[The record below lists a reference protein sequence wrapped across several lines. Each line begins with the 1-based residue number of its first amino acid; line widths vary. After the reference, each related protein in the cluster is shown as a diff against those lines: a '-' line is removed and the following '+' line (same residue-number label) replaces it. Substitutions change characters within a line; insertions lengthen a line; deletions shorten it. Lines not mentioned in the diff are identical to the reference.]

1 MDIISHGTAWF
12 ESNQALLFQYI
23 VNIAAA
29 LLILI
34 IGFIAA
40 KVLASTFERIMHRR
54 KVDKTISSF
63 IASLLK
69 YTILAFVIIAALSRI
84 GVQTASFIAVL
95 GAAGLAIGLAL
106 QGSLS
111 NFAAGVLIVGF
122 RPFRAGDF
130 VEVAGT
136 SGTVQN
142 VQILTTILLTPDNK
156 EIIIPNASVFNSPIT
171 NYSRHEKRRLDLVI
185 GVSYQADLAKTKE
198 ILKAV
203 LNKEPRLLT
212 DEATTIGV
220 LELADSSINFA
231 VRPWVKTSDY
241 WPVRFDLLEAIKIAL
256 DEAGIEIPFPQMDV
270 HLDHPQQP

>member
-1 MDIISHGTAWF
+1 MDIISHSTAWF
-12 ESNQALLFQYI
+12 ENNQTLLFQYV
-23 VNIAAA
+23 VNFAAA

-34 IGFIAA
+34 IGFIVA
-40 KVLASTFERIMHRR
+40 KLVASTFERVMHRR

-69 YTILAFVIIAALSRI
+69 YAIIAFVIIAALSRL

-156 EIIIPNASVFNSPIT
+156 EIIIPNSSVFNSPIT

-185 GVSYQADLAKTKE
+185 GVSYQADLAKTRE

-203 LNKEPRLLT
+203 LDKEPRLLT

-231 VRPWVKTSDY
+231 VRPWVRTVDY
-241 WPVRFDLLEAIKIAL
+241 WPVRFDLLEAIKNAL

-270 HLDHPQQP
+270 HLDRPQS